1 MTDPIQHL
9 RPYLDAPLEECN
21 DMGSTRTALILAAVA
36 IAAGLG
42 MWGVLAMITWA
53 AT

>member
-9 RPYLDAPLEECN
+9 RPYMDAPLEECN
-21 DMGSTRTALILAAVA
+21 DMGSTKTALILAAVA
-36 IAAGLG
+36 LATFCG
-42 MWGVLAMITWA
+42 MWGLLALIAWA